1 MAAALFVILI
11 VVPVVELWIVVQVAH
26 HIGLLDTLALL
37 ILVSIG
43 GAVLLKQQGM
53 ATWRR
58 LQATL
63 ARGEMPGREATDG
76 ALVLL
81 GGALLMTPG
90 FLTDAIGLVLLLPP
104 TRALLKGTAR
114 RSIGRWATRRT
125 AGPRRVYTA
134 TVIRSRR
141 ESGSSDPPAMEASRR
156 GSPHPSE
163 DDSPDKG

>member
-1 MAAALFVILI
+1 MAAALFVMLI
-11 VVPVVELWIVVQVAH
+11 VVPIVELWIVVQVAH

-37 ILVSIG
+37 ILVSLG
-43 GAVLLKQQGM
+43 GALLLKQQGM

-58 LQATL
+58 LQTTL
-63 ARGEMPGREATDG
+63 GRGEMPGREVTDG

-104 TRALLKGTAR
+104 TRALLKGATR
-114 RSIGRWATRRT
+114 RSLGRWAARRT

-134 TVIRSRR
+134 TVVRTKR
-141 ESGSSDPPAMEASRR
+141 EPGANPPAMEGSRP
-156 GSPHPSE
+156 GSPRPSE
-163 DDSPDKG
+163 DDSPGKG